1 MRRSISAV
9 AVALLC
15 TGMLFATPYEEI
27 LSRAMENSPQMKN
40 VELTYLNSL
49 LTQQQ
54 NDLDDA
60 VKVTVSTGTISVLPN
75 ENTPNTLPR
84 IPGFTDDPEYLEY
97 ILAIPAVEEYLK
109 GETINADFTMSPSV
123 TVVLP
128 NDGETT
134 ISASTGLGFEYGD
147 GKYYSVTPSLSAS
160 HTFDLTGYDSDLAVD
175 LSNARSSIQSEYTY
189 RNALLSF
196 ENQVLT
202 SIKTILQAER
212 TLDETKY
219 ELAKAEQTLSDA
231 LELGNMSEGSVSYL
245 QSMNAINLQKRT
257 IDATEKQIETAKQ
270 QYTTLTGLVWDGVE
284 DLPSPDLTV
293 NVLSTGNTS
302 VVLAGIDVEI
312 AQQEIETKQHEISP
326 SSIAVAGGVN
336 SSLSQNKKTLGT
348 SAGLSYSAGNWSLGT
363 TFGGTYTY
371 STDKFT
377 PSLTFTGTWT
387 NKTTKKS
394 DEIELQMLN
403 NDLVSAQN
411 ELADAKTSYIQDMQ
425 NLQIEILNHEYT
437 LQNNAAQKEY
447 YESNLEYQQTL
458 FDSGLCTQ
466 QDVDDARKQVEWA
479 SVQDMIDTIEGL
491 LLQIKIAQLNL

>member
-9 AVALLC
+9 AVVLLC
-15 TGMLFATPYEEI
+15 AGMLFATPYEEI
-27 LSRAMENSPQMKN
+27 LNRAMENSPQMKN

-54 NDLDDA
+54 NDLDDE

-75 ENTPNTLPR
+75 EN
-84 IPGFTDDPEYLEY
+84 
-97 ILAIPAVEEYLK
+97 AVNRLSGREE
-109 GETINADFTMSPSV
+109 ISSDFSMEPSV
-123 TVVLP
+123 EVVLP
-128 NDGETT
+128 NDGQTT
-134 ISASTGLGFEYGD
+134 IKASTGLAFEYGD
-147 GKYYSVTPSLSAS
+147 RDYHAVSPSLSAS
-160 HTFDLTGYDSDLAVD
+160 HTFDLTGYDSELAVN

-202 SIKTILQAER
+202 SIRTILQAEQS
-212 TLDETKY
+212 LDETKY
-219 ELAKAEQTLSDA
+219 NLAKAEQTLSDA

-245 QSMNAINLQKRT
+245 QSMNSINLQKRT
-257 IDATEKQIETAKQ
+257 IDATERQIETAKQ

-293 NVLSTGNTS
+293 NVLSTGNTA
-302 VVLAGIDVEI
+302 VILAGIDVEI
-312 AQQEIETKQHEISP
+312 AQQAIETKNHTTSP
-326 SSIAVAGGVN
+326 SAITVNGGVSGTSIAKDN
-336 SSLSQNKKTLGT
+336 SISGN
-348 SAGLSYSAGNWSLGT
+348 AGLAYSAGNWSVGT
-363 TFGGTYTY
+363 GFSGTY
-371 STDKFT
+371 DNEKFT

-411 ELADAKTSYIQDMQ
+411 ELADARTSYIQDMQ

-491 LLQIKIAQLNL
+491 LLQNEIAQLNL

>member
-15 TGMLFATPYEEI
+15 AGMLFATPYEEI

-54 NDLDDA
+54 SDLDDA
-60 VKVTVSTGTISVLPN
+60 VKVTVSTGQWNIAFEEESIGTMNGGVQSNSLISA
-75 ENTPNTLPR
+75 
-84 IPGFTDDPEYLEY
+84 
-97 ILAIPAVEEYLK
+97 LAGY
-109 GETINADFTMSPSV
+109 NSPSV
-123 TVVLP
+123 SVAIP
-128 NDGETT
+128 NGESETKIT
-134 ISASTGLGFEYGD
+134 ASTGLNFNYGEQ
-147 GKYYSVTPSLSAS
+147 KSYSISPSLSAS

-196 ENQVLT
+196 ESQVLT
-202 SIKTILQAER
+202 SIKTLLQAEQ
-212 TLDETKY
+212 TLNETKY

-231 LELGNMSEGSVSYL
+231 LELGNMTEGSVSYL

-284 DLPSPDLTV
+284 DLPSPDLTI

-302 VVLAGIDVEI
+302 VVLAGIDVEL
-312 AQQEIETKQHEISP
+312 AQQAIEELNHKI
-326 SSIAVAGGVN
+326 
-336 SSLSQNKKTLGT
+336 GT
-348 SAGLSYSAGNWSLGT
+348 SELSIDGAIGGDFSKDSTSYDGSAGVAYSAGNWAVGT
-363 TFGGTYTY
+363 AFGG
-371 STDKFT
+371 SFDNQSGKFHPT
-377 PSLTFTGTWT
+377 LSVGASWT

-447 YESNLEYQQTL
+447 LESNLEYQQTL

>member
-75 ENTPNTLPR
+75 ENTVNR
-84 IPGFTDDPEYLEY
+84 ITSM
-97 ILAIPAVEEYLK
+97 EE
-109 GETINADFTMSPSV
+109 IASDFSMEPSV
-123 TVVLP
+123 EVVLP
-128 NDGETT
+128 NDGQTT
-134 ISASTGLGFEYGD
+134 IKASTGLAFEYGD
-147 GKYYSVTPSLSAS
+147 KDYYAVSPSLSAS

-202 SIKTILQAER
+202 SIRTILQAEQ

-231 LELGNMSEGSVSYL
+231 LELGNMTEGSVSYL

-293 NVLSTGNTS
+293 NVLSTGNTA

-312 AQQEIETKQHEISP
+312 ARQAIETKNHTTSP
-326 SSIAVAGGVN
+326 SAITVNGGVSGTSIAKDN
-336 SSLSQNKKTLGT
+336 SFSGN
-348 SAGLSYSAGNWSLGT
+348 AGLAYSAGNWSIGT
-363 TFGGTYTY
+363 GFSGTYAD
-371 STDKFT
+371 DKFT

>member
-9 AVALLC
+9 AVVLLC
-15 TGMLFATPYEEI
+15 AGMLFATPYEEI

-54 NDLDDA
+54 NDLDDE

-75 ENTPNTLPR
+75 EN
-84 IPGFTDDPEYLEY
+84 
-97 ILAIPAVEEYLK
+97 AVNRLTGREE
-109 GETINADFTMSPSV
+109 ISSDFSMEPSV
-123 TVVLP
+123 EVVLP
-128 NDGETT
+128 NDGQTT
-134 ISASTGLGFEYGD
+134 IKASTGLAFEYGD
-147 GKYYSVTPSLSAS
+147 KDYYAVFPSLSAS
-160 HTFDLTGYDSDLAVD
+160 HTFDLTGYDSELAVN

-202 SIKTILQAER
+202 SIRTILQAEQS
-212 TLDETKY
+212 LDETKY
-219 ELAKAEQTLSDA
+219 NLAKAEQTLSDA

-245 QSMNAINLQKRT
+245 QSMNSINLQKRT

-293 NVLSTGNTS
+293 NVLSTGNTA
-302 VVLAGIDVEI
+302 VILAGIDVEI
-312 AQQEIETKQHEISP
+312 AQQAIETKNHTTSP
-326 SSIAVAGGVN
+326 SAITVNGGVSGTSIAKDN
-336 SSLSQNKKTLGT
+336 SISGN
-348 SAGLSYSAGNWSLGT
+348 AGLAYSAGNWSVGT
-363 TFGGTYTY
+363 GFSGTY
-371 STDKFT
+371 DNEKFT

-411 ELADAKTSYIQDMQ
+411 ELADARTSYIQDMQ

-491 LLQIKIAQLNL
+491 LLQNGIAQLNL